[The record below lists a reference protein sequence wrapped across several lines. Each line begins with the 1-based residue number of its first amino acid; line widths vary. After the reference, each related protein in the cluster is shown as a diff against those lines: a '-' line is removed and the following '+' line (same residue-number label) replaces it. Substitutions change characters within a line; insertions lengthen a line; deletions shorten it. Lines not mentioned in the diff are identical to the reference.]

1 MPDCKVTPGFQDE
14 ELGKKFS
21 SYIDI
26 KMVTSI
32 ILHASNNSNM
42 SQISAISKETLTK
55 GTETEVAFKPVDVAS
70 LYAIWKEILFFKL
83 QIYHPSNPQ

>member
-1 MPDCKVTPGFQDE
+1 VTPGFQDE

-32 ILHASNNSNM
+32 ILHTSNNSNM
-42 SQISAISKETLTK
+42 SKISVICTK
-55 GTETEVAFKPVDVAS
+55 KKKNF
-70 LYAIWKEILFFKL
+70 
-83 QIYHPSNPQ
+83 N